1 MKNRRID
8 LPAMANWAMENL
20 IFVISAAVLFFRTAE
35 VMKDFSPNVVMGY
48 TGDAAHAAYG
58 YMCALLVEGL
68 LLLAKLNLPSQ
79 RDDIAWAYNV
89 GVILLTW
96 LVSAGAQLIDG
107 QVVRQTLDQQPAL
120 VQGIVNIGVPLVPS
134 IVLLIAAGKT
144 IIETMPDSIV
154 SSFKGRKRQ
163 RGRVIVEPSEAPPAL
178 PEPGS
183 RSYALMDAV
192 LVKLKDASDDDKRWI
207 ATASRTEIRE
217 KFGLS
222 WNQAKKLQELARDKQ
237 L

>member
-1 MKNRRID
+1 MKNRKVD

-20 IFVISAAVLFFRTAE
+20 IFIISAAVLFFRTAE

-48 TGDAAHAAYG
+48 TGDGAHAAYG
-58 YMCALLVEGL
+58 YLCAVLVEGL
-68 LLLAKLNLPSQ
+68 LLLAKINLPSQ

-89 GVILLTW
+89 GVIALTW

-107 QVVRQTLDQQPAL
+107 QVVRQTLDQQPAFI
-120 VQGIVNIGVPLVPS
+120 QGVVNIGVPLVPS

-144 IIETMPDSIV
+144 IVETIPDSLV
-154 SSFKGRKRQ
+154 SSFKGRRKMH
-163 RGRVIVEPSEAPPAL
+163 GRVIIEPGLTQPAL
-178 PEPGS
+178 PDPGS

-192 LVKLKDASDDDKRWI
+192 LVKLKDASADDKRWI
-207 ATASRTEIRE
+207 AAASRTELRE

-222 WNQAKKLQELARDKQ
+222 WNQAKKLQELARAGR